1 MRIHQFRIMSTSSS
15 KQPWWRDL
23 LTFSR
28 SERIGILTMLL
39 LLISVWWI
47 PAMFG
52 KKQEP
57 QLVDLRID
65 SLADRLSSQ
74 ENTRDRFAK
83 PEGRFSNRPASTPE
97 NLPEPFP
104 FDPNEASTEDW
115 QRLGL
120 SDRTITTIRRFQA
133 KGGRFR
139 RPEDVAKIYGL
150 SSQHAARLIPF
161 VRIPEPMNR
170 GNSGRRDTLNAGNKY
185 TRPAPR
191 ILDINQADSA
201 DWESLPGIGPT
212 LAGRIVK
219 YRNRLGGFHRIEQ
232 VGETYGLADSV
243 FRSIEQRLRLDQ
255 QRLPDK
261 ININSATFELLS
273 KHPYIP
279 YKTARAI
286 IAYRD
291 QHGPYAGREDMMR
304 IALLT
309 PEVLEKI
316 LPYLQFSP

>member
-1 MRIHQFRIMSTSSS
+1 MSTSSS
-15 KQPWWRDL
+15 KQPWWREL

-28 SERIGILTMLL
+28 SERIGILIMLL

-65 SLADRLSSQ
+65 SLAGRLSSP
-74 ENTRDRFAK
+74 ENTKDRFAK
-83 PEGRFSNRPASTPE
+83 QEGRFSNRSANPPE
-97 NLPEPFP
+97 NLPAPFP
-104 FDPNEASTEDW
+104 FDPNEASTEEW

-120 SDRTITTIRRFQA
+120 SDRTIATIRRFQA

-139 RPEDVAKIYGL
+139 RPEDVSKIYGL
-150 SSQHAARLIPF
+150 SSWHAARLIPF
-161 VRIPEPMNR
+161 VRIPETMSGKKNMRQDSMNMR
-170 GNSGRRDTLNAGNKY
+170 HTF

-191 ILDINQADSA
+191 ILDINQADSTE
-201 DWESLPGIGPT
+201 WESLPGIGPT

-232 VGETYGLADSV
+232 VGEVYGLADSV
-243 FRSIEQRLRLDQ
+243 FRSIEKRLRFEQ
-255 QRLPDK
+255 ERQPHK
-261 ININSATFELLS
+261 INVNNATFEQLS

-309 PEVLEKI
+309 PAALEKM
-316 LPYLQFSP
+316 LPYLQFAP